1 MSFLL
6 LLRVVWPYLCEAGL
20 CLGLK
25 LIGNLIEKFPVR
37 RQSCYSRHRF
47 NLIEILLKRISSG
60 KWEVRCNSDSIMLT
74 AVNSMFSNTM
84 YFVLLKLGFILNT
97 NQYVFAR
104 AVSKQPLERNRRGR
118 RSAREQHRFFPRTF
132 CCVSF
137 NNILQ
142 FNLLKS
148 FSKFVFFFTRRFCRR
163 QTGEFLDFSFNRG
176 LHWSLNSQ
184 QLRLHRIATL
194 IFKLPSSAA

>member
-1 MSFLL
+1 
-6 LLRVVWPYLCEAGL
+6 
-20 CLGLK
+20 
-25 LIGNLIEKFPVR
+25 
-37 RQSCYSRHRF
+37 
-47 NLIEILLKRISSG
+47 
-60 KWEVRCNSDSIMLT
+60 
-74 AVNSMFSNTM
+74 M
-84 YFVLLKLGFILNT
+84 YFVLLKLGSILNT

-104 AVSKQPLERNRRGR
+104 VVSKQPLERNRRGR

-132 CCVSF
+132 CCVSL

-194 IFKLPSSAA
+194 IFKLPSSAAWLQFSQTLYIMNSLSRSLGCCCCWFCSEASKHMFFFDCVVCLLRFFAIHFCVLGYSETTTITRTINLNAYICT